1 MTAQRSD
8 LIYIGIYKYPIN
20 TEPLSVYIESMS
32 IKPKFMAASTACW
45 RGYIATWEII
55 DSKLYLIE
63 LDATTENYA
72 KRDVNF
78 LFPGQQ
84 KVFAEWF
91 SGTIEALGGDLIE
104 YHHQGY
110 SSKYKYSYKHTFISG
125 VLIDKEILNNE
136 LNAKNHDLK
145 STESTIQK
153 KFNLWTSFK
162 QLKRLFKL

>member
-8 LIYIGIYKYPIN
+8 LIFVGIYKYPIN
-20 TEPLSVYIESMS
+20 TEPLSVYIESMP
-32 IKPKFMAASTACW
+32 IKPKFMAPSTACW
-45 RGYIATWEII
+45 RGYIATWKII

-91 SGTIEALGGDLIE
+91 SGTIEALGGGLIE

-110 SSKYKYSYKHTFISG
+110 HSKYKYSYVHTFENGIL
-125 VLIDKEILNNE
+125 VKNEIVDNETKE
-136 LNAKNHDLK
+136 LNK
-145 STESTIQK
+145 ESTIMPAA
-153 KFNLWTSFK
+153 
-162 QLKRLFKL
+162 KLSTWRKTMAFIKSLLT